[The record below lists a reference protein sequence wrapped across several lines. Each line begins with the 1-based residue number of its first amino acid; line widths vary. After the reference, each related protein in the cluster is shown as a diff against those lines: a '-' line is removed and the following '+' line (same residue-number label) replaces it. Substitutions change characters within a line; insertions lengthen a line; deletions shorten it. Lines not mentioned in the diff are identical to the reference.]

1 MVPFRRMPAT
11 KPNTIERRPLLP
23 LTKVARNGIAARRPR
38 DVGRSVYSRAE
49 GLMRKATAASSLGL
63 EIAIIM
69 KYQDNLLRFDSS
81 TDVLEKLAKEDD
93 TTSAHRYTPEHFVPA
108 AARQENHNFSD
119 NAGNRKASP
128 STPST
133 GGASF
138 FEAGR
143 PPRLHGTTG
152 HSKYTNSLSME
163 AHEGESTKQPQE
175 ALLTS
180 ERTPLPGQQGG
191 VDCQNNVEDLT
202 SADGPDQEVL
212 GACEAHVTSGAPIY
226 HDQARDL
233 DSVSEVSQYED
244 AHSDFVDE

>member
-1 MVPFRRMPAT
+1 MKLQAHIDIRR
-11 KPNTIERRPLLP
+11 NTSFPPPQDRR
-23 LTKVARNGIAARRPR
+23 T
-38 DVGRSVYSRAE
+38 
-49 GLMRKATAASSLGL
+49 
-63 EIAIIM
+63 
-69 KYQDNLLRFDSS
+69 
-81 TDVLEKLAKEDD
+81 
-93 TTSAHRYTPEHFVPA
+93 TTSATMLGTGMPLHLHHRLAGPA
-108 AARQENHNFSD
+108 FS
-119 NAGNRKASP
+119 KL
-128 STPST
+128 
-133 GGASF
+133 
-138 FEAGR
+138 GR

-202 SADGPDQEVL
+202 SADGPDQELL
-212 GACEAHVTSGAPIY
+212 GACEAHVTSGAPVY